1 MNDALTQKVVE
12 ILGQLQGAA
21 GSAVEMMGK
30 AAPQVAEYAIKTKV
44 YDGISTLVEGGLAF
58 LFAVVTLIVLYRN
71 RKSICEAF
79 DYNNE
84 NLPVIIATIVFGFAS
99 VIALIA
105 GLCTICNGWNW
116 VAVFDPKIALAHD
129 IVQRVM
135 GQQ

>member
-12 ILGQLQGAA
+12 ILTQLQGAA
-21 GSAVEMMGK
+21 GKAVEMAGK

-44 YDGISTLVEGGLAF
+44 YEGIATLMQGGSSL
-58 LFAVVTLIVLYRN
+58 LFALITLTVMYRKRKTIV
-71 RKSICEAF
+71 EAF
-79 DYNNE
+79 DDDS
-84 NLPVIIATIVFGFAS
+84 PAVVIATFAFGIAS
-99 VIALIA
+99 FIAFCA
-105 GLCTICNGWNW
+105 GTATLCNAWNW